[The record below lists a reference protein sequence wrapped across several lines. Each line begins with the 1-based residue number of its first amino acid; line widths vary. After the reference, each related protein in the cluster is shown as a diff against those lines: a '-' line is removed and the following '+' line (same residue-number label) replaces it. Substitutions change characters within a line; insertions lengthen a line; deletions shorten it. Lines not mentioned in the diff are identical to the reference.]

1 VNTTNE
7 ESRNDF
13 DEDRSRRQRLYERL
27 LCSGASTAEDAYDLI
42 CNAILE
48 WSQATMVCLWL
59 YNKLSKQ
66 YSLAAMKVLPGRIG
80 YTEVPHCDPD
90 SLCAYISYTRQP
102 HCVHDVR
109 YWEETRSEHVFRCAT
124 VQQLEAAGL
133 HSVVGIPML
142 PDARPDAE
150 LHPDGVISLHFPSF
164 SDVPDGCRV
173 ESASDTP
180 RSDNPQT
187 TSLLLLGRLASIQI
201 TKLRRGQQ
209 VDLSRKISDLI
220 DVHLTRF
227 QHDPKMVRRDFL
239 NDLIQ
244 LLKEHLN
251 IQAISIF
258 WRLPFSRSIG
268 CVATTGLVRLSDGRP
283 LRTFSEQSW
292 AVYDLK
298 DLADHDEPWT
308 ATVYRK
314 GQYDLRSAA
323 EVREHSTRA
332 VYTEIIGNTPIHGD
346 LNDPRSV
353 ASPVLL
359 APMPWKEPGSQ
370 SEIFGVLRCGHRPSA
385 QFTDELKTF
394 DTVELEVI
402 RYVIN
407 QVTPVLR
414 TLESRIARED
424 AISIVKHDMA
434 APIVTIRDVVDEL
447 EYQFRG
453 QMTTDIK
460 YSLANLQET
469 ALALRGLIDRL
480 AREHEEKL
488 VVRPRKTN
496 IESDIVARL
505 KRMLTPFARET
516 SDMHIVFSG
525 LDDLPSLNIDRD
537 LIERALYNLLI
548 NAIKYGDRGTAIRIV
563 GLTLDDGS
571 GYALDVENVG
581 QGVDDEDVPNLF
593 RMYYRSRRAIATRAG
608 SGMGLAIVRQIMR
621 SHSGNALLVHSKNPT
636 VFRLLFPRQLA
647 T

>member
-1 VNTTNE
+1 
-7 ESRNDF
+7 
-13 DEDRSRRQRLYERL
+13 
-27 LCSGASTAEDAYDLI
+27 
-42 CNAILE
+42 
-48 WSQATMVCLWL
+48 M
-59 YNKLSKQ
+59 
-66 YSLAAMKVLPGRIG
+66 
-80 YTEVPHCDPD
+80 
-90 SLCAYISYTRQP
+90 
-102 HCVHDVR
+102 
-109 YWEETRSEHVFRCAT
+109 
-124 VQQLEAAGL
+124 
-133 HSVVGIPML
+133 
-142 PDARPDAE
+142 
-150 LHPDGVISLHFPSF
+150 
-164 SDVPDGCRV
+164 
-173 ESASDTP
+173 
-180 RSDNPQT
+180 
-187 TSLLLLGRLASIQI
+187 
-201 TKLRRGQQ
+201 
-209 VDLSRKISDLI
+209 
-220 DVHLTRF
+220 
-227 QHDPKMVRRDFL
+227 
-239 NDLIQ
+239 
-244 LLKEHLN
+244 
-251 IQAISIF
+251 
-258 WRLPFSRSIG
+258 
-268 CVATTGLVRLSDGRP
+268 
-283 LRTFSEQSW
+283 
-292 AVYDLK
+292 YDLK